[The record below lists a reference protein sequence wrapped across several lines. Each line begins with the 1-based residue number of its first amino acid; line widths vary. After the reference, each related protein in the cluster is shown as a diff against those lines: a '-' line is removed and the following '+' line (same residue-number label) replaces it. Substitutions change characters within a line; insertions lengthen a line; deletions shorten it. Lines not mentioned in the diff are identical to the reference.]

1 MKNEREILKDKIL
14 LLIKGTKKYPY
25 IFQEQVVEIA
35 EEFFD
40 SDEVFSYID
49 KLGYIDFEKAIL
61 DNLAIMAYID
71 YSDELRKTNEALE
84 VIFTGRSMNGKYII
98 LELIELDDPFHSQY
112 TILDLAIEDY
122 LLPTTSNEA
131 DRFLEAI
138 TSTKPVLGSIV
149 RFFYL
154 IYHKDLSESE
164 IYQHQ
169 SSFPEDKTRKP
180 IFENLK
186 QYDSNKKYLSS
197 YAKRRA
203 K

>member
-1 MKNEREILKDKIL
+1 
-14 LLIKGTKKYPY
+14 
-25 IFQEQVVEIA
+25 
-35 EEFFD
+35 
-40 SDEVFSYID
+40 
-49 KLGYIDFEKAIL
+49 
-61 DNLAIMAYID
+61 
-71 YSDELRKTNEALE
+71 
-84 VIFTGRSMNGKYII
+84 MNGKYII

-138 TSTKPVLGSIV
+138 TSTKPVLGRIV

-169 SSFPEDKTRKP
+169 SSFSENKTRKP

>member
-1 MKNEREILKDKIL
+1 M
-14 LLIKGTKKYPY
+14 
-25 IFQEQVVEIA
+25 
-35 EEFFD
+35 
-40 SDEVFSYID
+40 
-49 KLGYIDFEKAIL
+49 
-61 DNLAIMAYID
+61 
-71 YSDELRKTNEALE
+71 
-84 VIFTGRSMNGKYII
+84 IFTGRSMNGKYII

-138 TSTKPVLGSIV
+138 TSTKPVLGRIV

-169 SSFPEDKTRKP
+169 SSFPENKTRKP